1 MGTSVFPYIYNKQSK
16 LNFKMIPFT
25 ISKYIKN
32 NLRAKLAKGIQN
44 LCTKNYKT
52 LVTEINRIIYHAHAL
67 KDSILLER
75 QFFPNCSIDSV

>member
-1 MGTSVFPYIYNKQSK
+1 
-16 LNFKMIPFT
+16 MIPFT

-44 LCTKNYKT
+44 LCTKNYNT

-67 KDSILLER
+67 KD
-75 QFFPNCSIDSV
+75 